1 MAAKCT
7 TASGGL
13 GGRPS
18 LKPAKVGWVVSAL
31 NAWPLS
37 VRSAIKVGTP
47 GRSSGFRSALRTEWP
62 WATRCETA
70 WRPAL
75 PVPPVNT
82 MRLPD
87 MDFDPRDYR
96 AAFLKPASEV
106 VDRRRRGFRRADG
119 RSDKPRA
126 GARYRPP
133 YRLASSTAKRGRA
146 SPGWFSSRLR
156 EPEDGWRTNGG
167 ARVASRFQAG
177 R

>member
-62 WATRCETA
+62 WATRYGTA

-87 MDFDPRDYR
+87 MDFDPRDYC
-96 AAFLKPASEV
+96 AAFLKPAFEV
-106 VDRRRRGFRRADG
+106 VDRRRRGLKRADG
-119 RSDKPRA
+119 RSDRPQG
-126 GARYRPP
+126 GAHCRLRYSP
-133 YRLASSTAKRGRA
+133 ASWTARRGRA
-146 SPGWFSSRLR
+146 GPGWFSSR
-156 EPEDGWRTNGG
+156 
-167 ARVASRFQAG
+167 
-177 R
+177 